1 MSEDRRTIL
10 NMLSQ
15 GKITPEEAERLL
27 VDTGWLPEPLRLVA
41 EADASAPEIQT
52 DGEDEGAALPDF
64 LAGDD
69 EENAGEDDERHLVAA
84 E

>member
-1 MSEDRRTIL
+1 MA
-10 NMLSQ
+10 
-15 GKITPEEAERLL
+15 KEAERLL
-27 VDTGWLPEPLRLVA
+27 VDTGWLPEPLRLLA

-52 DGEDEGAALPDF
+52 GAEDEGTALPDF

-69 EENAGEDDERHLVAA
+69 DEPAGEDDERQLVAA